1 MLYMLNIFAKVF
13 LIVLFAI
20 LTGFHFVYSQGSI
33 LIFNEYDTSDTVD
46 MGMCVVG
53 DSLETLF
60 NILNLTNKAIKIGGN
75 DYTFSIEKLTDD
87 PNDLTPLEFFGPRD
101 LPQIIDSNSSS
112 TLKIKYVPYPISPQ
126 FPVGKK
132 IVRLRLGVFDPNVK
146 QFPDSLADLIQ
157 LREFILIAR
166 KSSSYLDTYEQLI
179 NFDSVWVSP
188 IDTLKRWLTLQNNS
202 PLQINIDS
210 IIFLRSINAEI
221 WLERKT
227 FPVVIQKYRSG
238 DERQKWLIQYF
249 PKNLGKDT
257 ALIVFR
263 YKHPFIPDSNL
274 LVQAVIR
281 GVGVLQKIDLKN
293 VEGAQI
299 VDNIIDFGAI
309 PIDTTREVTFFIQ
322 NNGNMPFGILNQDIL
337 DFFTNQKINS
347 FYFSDSLRQ
356 TRHLY
361 PTELDS
367 FKIVFRPNGTDTFL
381 AKVVFYSDL
390 PTRKINGYPDSV
402 RQVEFYIRGVG
413 LAPKIAVDSKNIDL
427 GNIIINNFEGC
438 PSFRDTIVKIYNN
451 GNYVLRVDSIRLDPP
466 FPQTPFRIY
475 ENRFDIPP
483 FSLKALRIRFDSI
496 ATSVGKYSARLIL
509 VSNFSKIS
517 DTVIINLVANG
528 VLPDPINISFPT
540 QTVFKPG
547 TNLSIPILVTPFRVN
562 RAKVYEDTIKYNP
575 TVLRYAGFSLGNT
588 ASSNAEEVRIDED
601 RNNGKLSIL
610 VRTRWD
616 QTFLPIDTLLKINFQ
631 TYLGDEISSR
641 IDFLATRFGDGICS
655 RVLMPY
661 SSGGEI
667 VLDSL
672 CGISLKLFNGKN
684 GIFRLGDISPNPA
697 NNQIN
702 LVLEIAFPIR
712 TSLSIYNFAGFE
724 VEKIL
729 DGIIEPNVYKF
740 EVPLFGLTPGI
751 YFVRMQAGIFNEVKH
766 FVVTE

>member
-1 MLYMLNIFAKVF
+1 MLNILIKVF
-13 LIVLFAI
+13 LIGLFI
-20 LTGFHFVYSQGSI
+20 ISRGLHFSYSQESI
-33 LIFNEYDTSDTVD
+33 LIFNEYDASDTID

-60 NILNLTNKAIKIGGN
+60 NIFNLTNKPVKIGGN
-75 DYTFSIEKLTDD
+75 DYTFSIEKITDD

-101 LPQIIDSNSSS
+101 LPKIIDNNSSS
-112 TLKIKYVPYPISPQ
+112 TIKIKYVPYPISPQ

-146 QFPDSLADLIQ
+146 QFPDSLGDLVRM
-157 LREFILIAR
+157 REFILIAR
-166 KSSSYLDTYEQLI
+166 KSSSHLDTYEQLI
-179 NFDSVWVSP
+179 DFDSVWVNP
-188 IDTLKRWLTLQNNS
+188 KDTLKRWLTLQNNS
-202 PLQINIDS
+202 PLPIDVDS
-210 IIFLRSINAEI
+210 IIFHRSINAEI
-221 WLERKT
+221 WLEKKQI
-227 FPVVIQKYRSG
+227 PLVIERYRSG
-238 DERQKWLIQYF
+238 DERQRWLIQYF

-274 LVQAVIR
+274 FIQAVIR
-281 GVGVLQKIDLKN
+281 GVGVIQKIDLKN

-299 VDNIIDFGAI
+299 VDDIIDFGAI

-322 NNGNMPFGILNQDIL
+322 NNGNMPFGILNQNII
-337 DFFTNQKINS
+337 DFYTNQKIYS
-347 FYFSDSLRQ
+347 FFFSDSLRQ

-381 AKVVFYSDL
+381 AKIVFYSDL
-390 PTRKINGYPDSV
+390 PVRKINGYPDSV
-402 RQVEFYIRGVG
+402 RRVEFYIRGIG

-466 FPQTPFRIY
+466 YPQTPFRIY

-483 FSLKALRIRFDSI
+483 YSSKALRIRFDSI
-496 ATSVGKYSARLIL
+496 ATNIGTYSAKLVL

-517 DTVIINLVANG
+517 DTVTIHLVANG
-528 VLPDPINISFPT
+528 VLPDPINISIPN
-540 QTVFKPG
+540 QTMFKPG
-547 TNLSIPILVTPFRVN
+547 TNISIPILVTRFRVN
-562 RAKVYEDTIKYNP
+562 RAKEYEDTIKYNP
-575 TVLRYAGFSLGNT
+575 TVLRYAGFSLVNT

-601 RNNGKLSIL
+601 RNNGKLAIL
-610 VRTRWD
+610 VRTRWN
-616 QTFLPIDTLLKINFQ
+616 QTFLSTDTLMKINFQ
-631 TYLGDEISSR
+631 TFLGDEISSR
-641 IDFLATRFGDGICS
+641 INFLATRFGDGICS

-672 CGISLKLFNGKN
+672 CGISSKLFNGEN
-684 GIFRLGDISPNPA
+684 GIFRLDDISPNPA
-697 NNQIN
+697 NGQIN
-702 LVLEIAFPIR
+702 LNLEIAFPVH

-729 DGIIEPNVYKF
+729 DGVIEPNVYKL
-740 EVPLFGLTPGI
+740 EVPLSGLAPGV
-751 YFVRMQAGIFNEVKH
+751 YFIRMQAGIFNEVKH

>member
-1 MLYMLNIFAKVF
+1 MLNIFTRAF
-13 LIVLFAI
+13 LIVLFLI
-20 LTGFHFVYSQGSI
+20 LTRFHFAYSQGSI
-33 LIFNEYDTSDTVD
+33 LIFNEYDVSDTID

-60 NILNLTNKAIKIGGN
+60 NIFNLTNKPIKIGGN

-101 LPQIIDSNSSS
+101 IPKIIDGNSLS
-112 TLKIKYVPYPISPQ
+112 TIRIKYVPYPISPQ

-146 QFPDSLADLIQ
+146 EFPDSLGDLIQ
-157 LREFILIAR
+157 MREFILIAR

-188 IDTLKRWLTLQNNS
+188 KDTLRQWLTLQNNS
-202 PLQINIDS
+202 PLPIDVDS

-227 FPVVIQKYRSG
+227 LPLVIERYRSG
-238 DERQKWLIQYF
+238 DERQRWLIQYF
-249 PKNLGKDT
+249 PKNLGIDT

-274 LVQAVIR
+274 FVQTVIR
-281 GVGVLQKIDLKN
+281 GVGVIQKIDLKN

-299 VDNIIDFGAI
+299 VDNVIDFGAI
-309 PIDTTREVTFFIQ
+309 PIDTTREVTFYIQ
-322 NNGNMPFGILNQDIL
+322 NNGNLPFGILNKDIL
-337 DFFTNQKINS
+337 DFYTNQKINS
-347 FYFSDSLRQ
+347 FFFSDSLRQ

-381 AKVVFYSDL
+381 AKVVLYSDL
-390 PTRKINGYPDSV
+390 PRRKINGYPDSI

-413 LAPKIAVDSKNIDL
+413 LAPKIAIDTKIIDL

-438 PSFRDTIVKIYNN
+438 PSFRDTIVKIYNS

-466 FPQTPFRIY
+466 YPQTPFRIY
-475 ENRFDIPP
+475 ENRFDVPP
-483 FSLKALRIRFDSI
+483 YSSKALRIRFDSI
-496 ATSVGKYSARLIL
+496 ATNVGTYYAKLIL

-517 DTVIINLVANG
+517 DTVSVNLVANG
-528 VLPDPINISFPT
+528 VLPDPIDMSFPP
-540 QTVFKPG
+540 QTIFKPG
-547 TNLSIPILVTPFRVN
+547 TNISIPIFVAPSRVK
-562 RAKVYEDTIKYNP
+562 RAKEYEDTIKYNP
-575 TVLRYAGFSLGNT
+575 TILRYAGFSLENT
-588 ASSNAEEVRIDED
+588 ASSNAEEVRIVED
-601 RNNGKLSIL
+601 RENGKLAIL
-610 VRTRWD
+610 VRTRWN
-616 QTFLPIDTLLKINFQ
+616 QSFLPIDTLIKINFQ

-641 IDFLATRFGDGICS
+641 IDFIATRFGDGICS
-655 RVLMPY
+655 RVLIPF

-672 CGISLKLFNGKN
+672 CGIPFKLFNGKN
-684 GIFRLGDISPNPA
+684 GIFRLDDISPNPA
-697 NNQIN
+697 SNQIN
-702 LVLEIAFPIR
+702 LNLEIAFPVHI
-712 TSLSIYNFAGFE
+712 TLSIYNFAGFE
-724 VEKIL
+724 IEKVL
-729 DGIIEPNVYKF
+729 DGVIEPNVYKF
-740 EVPLFGLTPGI
+740 EVPLYGFTPGV